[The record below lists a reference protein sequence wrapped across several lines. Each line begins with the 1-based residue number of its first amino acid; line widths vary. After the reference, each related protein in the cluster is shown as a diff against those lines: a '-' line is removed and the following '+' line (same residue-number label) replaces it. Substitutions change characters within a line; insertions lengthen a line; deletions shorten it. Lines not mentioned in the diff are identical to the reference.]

1 MLKLEFNS
9 IEEMQEFF
17 FNDDR
22 DYELIYDNTYKCI
35 EKAIDNKEKTAILV
49 VIKFKNKIHEVV
61 MESKFEN
68 FPKILNTCLDY
79 FENTE
84 DYKKCDEI
92 KNVIYKLNTITNR

>member
-17 FNDDR
+17 FTDDR

-35 EKAIDNKEKTAILV
+35 EKAIDNKEKIAILV
-49 VIKFKNKIHEVV
+49 VIKFKNKINEVI
-61 MESKFEN
+61 MESKFED
-68 FPKILNTCLDY
+68 FPKILNTCLNY

-84 DYKKCDEI
+84 DYKKCNEI
-92 KNVIYKLNTITNR
+92 KNIIYKLNTIEER